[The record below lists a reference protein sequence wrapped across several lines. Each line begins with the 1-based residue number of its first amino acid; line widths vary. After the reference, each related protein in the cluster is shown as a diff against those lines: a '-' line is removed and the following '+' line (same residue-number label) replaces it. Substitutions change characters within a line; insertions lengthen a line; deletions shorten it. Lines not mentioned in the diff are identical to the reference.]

1 MSEQIID
8 IKELKADIV
17 DGDQILKGLNLKIN
31 AGEIHA
37 IMGPNGSGKSTLSK
51 ILSGHPAYEITD
63 GAIDFQ
69 GKDLVEM
76 EADERANSGL
86 FMAFQYPLE
95 IAGVNNLEFL
105 RMAYNSKQ
113 KYLGLEEADPLDFDD
128 LIEEKLSLLNMKS
141 DFLDRN
147 LNEGFSGGEKKKN
160 EILQMLVLNPKL
172 VVLDEIASGLDV
184 DALRAVAAG
193 INAYKSEGNAVL
205 MITHYQ
211 RLLDYVKPDFVHI
224 LSGGKIVKSGDSS
237 LALEVEKEGYDLLAA

>member
-1 MSEQIID
+1 
-8 IKELKADIV
+8 
-17 DGDQILKGLNLKIN
+17 
-31 AGEIHA
+31 
-37 IMGPNGSGKSTLSK
+37 
-51 ILSGHPAYEITD
+51 
-63 GAIDFQ
+63 
-69 GKDLVEM
+69 M

-172 VVLDEIASGLDV
+172 VVLDEIDSGLDV